1 MTNLFLALSSVRQSS
16 AKGSELWPKANS
28 FEITLTADRK
38 WFVLMYYLQG
48 IAKYWANRELTST
61 TMCF

>member
-1 MTNLFLALSSVRQSS
+1 MTNLFLALSLVRQSS

-38 WFVLMYYLQG
+38 WFVLVYYLQALQNIG
-48 IAKYWANRELTST
+48 QTVN
-61 TMCF
+61 